1 MYFVI
6 AKYKSKYGL
15 IVYATKVSEEDTD
28 FDIDLDNCYINTLYF
43 KGSQTIKLNEAYSF
57 QTIKGENGLTYAFL

>member
-15 IVYATKVSEEDTD
+15 IVYATKISDESGADV
-28 FDIDLDNCYINTLYF
+28 DLENCYIHTLYF
-43 KGSQTIKLNEAYSF
+43 KGSQEIKLCQAYSF

>member
-15 IVYATKVSEEDTD
+15 IVYATKISDELASLTV
-28 FDIDLDNCYINTLYF
+28 DLENCYIHTLYF
-43 KGSQTIKLNEAYSF
+43 KGSQDIKLNETYNF

>member
-15 IVYATKVSEEDTD
+15 IVYATKISEDSD
-28 FDIDLDNCYINTLYF
+28 LNVDLDNCYINTLYF
-43 KGSQTIKLNEAYSF
+43 KGSQTIKLNEVYSF
-57 QTIKGENGLTYAFL
+57 QTIKGDNGLTYAFL